1 MANTA
6 QPQAR
11 GLRAIPAKDRR
22 TVAGGAIGTM
32 MEYYDYYL
40 FGLGAAVVFPHVFFP
55 GDDPVMGMLQ
65 SFATFAVGFLLR
77 PLGGIVF
84 GYVGDRFGRKRS
96 LMVTVIGMGICTT
109 LMGLIPSAESIG
121 LLAPILLVFLRMC
134 QGLFVG
140 GEMGPAAT
148 IVVEYA
154 PTGRRGLFGALLITG
169 AGVANVFSA
178 GLMAVLGAGDESF
191 FMTWGWRIPF
201 LFAAVLTIVAI
212 ILRSKL
218 EESDE
223 FKSYTKTIEVEGV
236 KRKNPLM
243 EAIRHPKN
251 LILGIFIGLPQSIA
265 GYIVLTY
272 GLAYMVQQHSVDPE
286 VGFIGTMIVGFLQI
300 VMAPVWGHVSDKIGR
315 RRFYILA
322 CIGFAV
328 LIYPAFALFSG
339 GTAILIWLG
348 MIVGFVIPG
357 VAMQGT
363 LQTLLTEMFD
373 VEARTTGVNVGYQ
386 FSNTLGGGFAPL
398 ICAALF
404 AWAGHIWP
412 VIVYATVIALAG
424 VIATAYASIRP
435 DTEDAGRL
443 HELN

>member
-1 MANTA
+1 MANSA
-6 QPQAR
+6 APAR
-11 GLRAIPAKDRR
+11 GLRAIPRKDRR

-40 FGLGAAVVFPHVFFP
+40 YGLAAAAVFPAVFFP
-55 GDDPVMGMLQ
+55 GDDPVTGTLA
-65 SFATFAVGFLLR
+65 SFASFAVGFLFR
-77 PLGGIVF
+77 PVGGILF
-84 GYVGDRFGRKRS
+84 GYVGDRFGRKKS
-96 LMVTVIGMGICTT
+96 LMITVIGMGICTA
-109 LMGLIPSAESIG
+109 LMGLIPSTESIG
-121 LLAPILLVFLRMC
+121 LLAPILLVVLRSF

-154 PTGRRGLFGALLITG
+154 PTGRRGLFGALLISG
-169 AGVANVFSA
+169 AGIANVFSA
-178 GLMAVLGAGDESF
+178 GLMAALSSGTDSF

-201 LFAAVLTIVAI
+201 LFAGVLAIVAV

-218 EESDE
+218 QESEEFE
-223 FKSYTKTIEVEGV
+223 TYTKSVELGQT
-236 KRKNPLM
+236 KRKNPLI
-243 EAIRHPKN
+243 EALRHPKN
-251 LILGIFIGLPQSIA
+251 LILGIFVGLPQSIA
-265 GYIVLTY
+265 GYVVLTF
-272 GLAYMVQQHSVDPE
+272 GLSYVVSQGVDAQ

-300 VMAPVWGHVSDKIGR
+300 VMAPFWGHISDKVGR

-322 CIGFAV
+322 CIAFA
-328 LIYPAFALFSG
+328 LLLYPAFMLFDG

-398 ICAALF
+398 ICVALF

-412 VIVYATVIALAG
+412 VIVYAALIALAG

-443 HELN
+443 HALD